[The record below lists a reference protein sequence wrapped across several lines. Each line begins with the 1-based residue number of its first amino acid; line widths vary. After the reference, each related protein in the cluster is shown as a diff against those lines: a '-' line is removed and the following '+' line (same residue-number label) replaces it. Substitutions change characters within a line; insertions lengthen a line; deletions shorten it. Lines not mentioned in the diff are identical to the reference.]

1 MVHALLVRNIMKTLF
16 ITAALSAFSFISV
29 NGQEVARF
37 SDFGIV
43 PSTLTSNGKATAV
56 GFNEKEGTHTA
67 NILDDN
73 LKTVRQFN
81 LKTESRMSRDY
92 MEIATVKP
100 SGAEINTC
108 DMQEDIG
115 DGETHT
121 ATDLNSMIQTL
132 SNIHDGYNF
141 YGFTDLKGRLSCWSP
156 ELSPFYNDRW
166 FGTMYPVVYFAIVDG
181 VINRMYV
188 NYQPTFSQSDIDN
201 AQWEYADG
209 DETPSSYTV
218 TAEGIELYDYDT
230 NIYFDTDMYIT
241 QTLFNDDDK
250 WEYVLPLYGQLKK
263 TVGDYWTWSENENGM
278 ILRRNATES
287 QAQTGWAIYNED
299 GNKIASLESAGY
311 FDYVYKFAGNIYI
324 LTYEDGND
332 VVYKYDPKLTS
343 IEEVSRS
350 KSKAYV
356 VKVNGHSFRVD
367 TDGQNVD
374 EAVLVDMAGRKV
386 ASSRSMDGESLTINA
401 TNMPKGVYNVALK
414 NKGKVAGAQKIIIR

>member
-1 MVHALLVRNIMKTLF
+1 MKTFF
-16 ITAALSAFSFISV
+16 ITAALSAFSFISA

-81 LKTESRMSRDY
+81 LKTESRVSRY
-92 MEIATVKP
+92 YSEITTVMP
-100 SGAEINTC
+100 SGVEIVSYSAH
-108 DMQEDIG
+108 EFKP
-115 DGETHT
+115 DGETLT

-132 SNIHDGYNF
+132 SNSF
-141 YGFTDLKGRLSCWSP
+141 YEEFHGFTDSKGRISCWTSDIA
-156 ELSPFYNDRW
+156 SFYYPRW
-166 FGTMYPVVYFAIVDG
+166 FDEKYPERYFAIIDG
-181 VINRMYV
+181 VINVIYV
-188 NYQPTFSQSDIDN
+188 DYNLTINQSDIDN
-201 AQWEYADG
+201 AQWEYLDG
-209 DETPSSYTV
+209 DEAPDTYTE
-218 TAEGIELYDYDT
+218 TAERFEVYDYDT
-230 NIYFDTDMYIT
+230 NIYCDATVPLT

-250 WEYVLPLYGQLKK
+250 WEYVLPQYGPTEK
-263 TVGDYWTWSENENGM
+263 TVSDYEPWDENENGM
-278 ILRRNATES
+278 ILRRTIEES
-287 QAQTGWAIYNED
+287 QPQTGWAIYNED
-299 GNKIASLESAGY
+299 GNKIASLEASNSY
-311 FDYVYKFAGNIYI
+311 FETVYKFAGNIYI
-324 LTYEDGND
+324 LNYENDED
-332 VVYKYDPKLTS
+332 VVYKYDPQLTS

-350 KSKAYV
+350 KSKASV

>member
-1 MVHALLVRNIMKTLF
+1 MKTLF
-16 ITAALSAFSFISV
+16 ITAALSALGLISA

-37 SDFGIV
+37 TDFRIV

-56 GFNEKEGTHTA
+56 GFNEKEGIYTA

-73 LKTVRQFN
+73 LKTLKQFN
-81 LKTESRMSRDY
+81 LKTESCSSRSY
-92 MEIATVKP
+92 LEIATVKP

-132 SNIHDGYNF
+132 SNIHDGWNF

-156 ELSPFYNDRW
+156 ETSDFYYDRW
-166 FGTMYPVVYFAIVDG
+166 FGTMYPRHYFAIVDG

-278 ILRRNATES
+278 VLRRSATEE
-287 QAQTGWAIYNED
+287 QARTGWAIYNED

-311 FDYVYKFAGNIYI
+311 FDYVYKLAGNMYI
-324 LTYEDGND
+324 LNYENNED

-350 KSKAYV
+350 KSKASV